1 MSLADHQAQILRR
14 QNGQLNGSC
23 GVGRLTKGLLLI
35 ELSTTMAKQDRSS
48 FIPVLD
54 RMAS

>member
-1 MSLADHQAQILRR
+1 MSLADHQAQILRG

-35 ELSTTMAKQDRSS
+35 QLSTSTARQDRSS
-48 FIPVLD
+48 SIPVRD
-54 RMAS
+54 RIPS